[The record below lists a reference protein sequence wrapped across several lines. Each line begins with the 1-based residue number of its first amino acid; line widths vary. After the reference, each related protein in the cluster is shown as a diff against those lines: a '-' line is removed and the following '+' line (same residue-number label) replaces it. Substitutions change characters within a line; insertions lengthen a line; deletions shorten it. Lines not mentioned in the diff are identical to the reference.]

1 MTAYFKTIRG
11 RKGFTLVEIMI
22 VVLIIGVILAVAVPS
37 WLGARERSQAR
48 TCQGQL
54 REIKYAKESWA
65 MDNHKRADDM
75 PSLDDLYPTYL
86 KSKPECPA
94 GGTYTI
100 GAVNEDPTCSIGG
113 RHSLDWR

>member
-1 MTAYFKTIRG
+1 MTTFLRTACK
-11 RKGFTLVEIMI
+11 RKGFTFIEIMI
-22 VVLIIGVILAVAVPS
+22 VVLIISVIIAVAVPS

-65 MDNHKRADDM
+65 IDNHKQTSDVPNFDE
-75 PSLDDLYPTYL
+75 LYPTYI
-86 KSKPECPA
+86 KKKPECPA
-94 GGTYTI
+94 GGTYTL